1 MVAIRENFEG
11 EEENLVVKAF
21 LIWGRMFFF
30 FPIQLCTHTI
40 RTKKKLN
47 KKQLEI
53 QWTQHLPKSPV

>member
-1 MVAIRENFEG
+1 MVAIPKNFEG

-30 FPIQLCTHTI
+30 FFLLSCVHIQLGP
-40 RTKKKLN
+40 KKKLN

-53 QWTQHLPKSPV
+53 QWTQHLPK